1 MTPLPLFARRRN
13 KDLSID
19 SICTSCFLTIATVR
33 GEGGDYLTSQEQKHI
48 CDPYG
53 EFTSAIPDSEIR
65 GDRARPQRMNLQAD

>member
-19 SICTSCFLTIATVR
+19 SICTKCFLTIATVR
-33 GEGGDYLTSQEQKHI
+33 GESGDLASQEQHHI

-53 EFTSAIPDSEIR
+53 EFNSAIPDSEIR